1 MKKILLLTVFAFGLA
16 DFMVMEDCYA
26 AVESS
31 TGTTK
36 LSKSQKKRLRKKAS
50 AARRAQAASG
60 SIAAAEGTTAIVPV
74 ATPSAPSRNLE
85 RSPVLAVQDAEPQ
98 LALAR
103 VADGTSDAII
113 PTTGKSVP
121 TFDSSL
127 TEPQALEN
135 LTAAYRRISEDKRSD
150 AATVRTLAEKYAK
163 ITSFSESFKTKLQA
177 IISAANANNLAEL
190 GKLLGTGSVVS
201 SEGSTLAIKDIDPK
215 TQKAWDKNVTAVK
228 GTLDTLKGAVNQ
240 LYKSAEAYKSTSPD
254 DQIKE
259 QNAIEGSIS
268 SILKSIE
275 SIQGSIDSLGRFK
288 SNDSI
293 QKYLAAFVKDL
304 TAKTKDAFLST
315 SRRGAQ
321 VDPTK
326 VTVTTGNIGAIKAT
340 LEPLNQFLLQHRK
353 FLGSLKVAKKDALG
367 ATYTFSPSVSKGEVT
382 VEDPF
387 KPTVDQ
393 AMFEGKKDK
402 DIIVMLAAY
411 QEEVQELIK
420 KLQDFTAGESE
431 KTKDQENVKQA
442 KALTYKAT
450 RDDQLKKA
458 MALKVENRKYTMA
471 STTQQK
477 EMITGVK
484 NSIVVI
490 ETYRQELEHMLKVL
504 QDAQAKS
511 AGSVQAKADYDLI
524 VSFHKELDRVLGAMV
539 SNVGNAQQLKPI
551 FQQWMPKKQ
560 DTLGILKLGA
570 SAKQAKLEEI
580 RGWLRTLET
589 VTV

>member
-16 DFMVMEDCYA
+16 DFIAVEDCYA

-31 TGTTK
+31 TGTTVLTK
-36 LSKSQKKRLRKKAS
+36 NQKKKQRKKA
-50 AARRAQAASG
+50 
-60 SIAAAEGTTAIVPV
+60 AAAKKAEAEKG
-74 ATPSAPSRNLE
+74 SAPVEDGATAMVPASIPSRDPK
-85 RSPVLAVQDAEPQ
+85 RSPVLAIEDAEPQ
-98 LALAR
+98 LTLAR
-103 VADGTSDAII
+103 VTTETGLAAAGSSGESTMVP
-113 PTTGKSVP
+113 PTV
-121 TFDSSL
+121 D
-127 TEPQALEN
+127 
-135 LTAAYRRISEDKRSD
+135 
-150 AATVRTLAEKYAK
+150 
-163 ITSFSESFKTKLQA
+163 
-177 IISAANANNLAEL
+177 
-190 GKLLGTGSVVS
+190 
-201 SEGSTLAIKDIDPK
+201 DPK
-215 TQKAWDKNVTAVK
+215 AQKAWDKNVASVK
-228 GTLDTLKGAVNQ
+228 GTLGTLKAAVDQ
-240 LYKSAEAYKSTSPD
+240 LDKSAESYKRASPD

-259 QNAIEGSIS
+259 QNAIEGFIS

-288 SNDSI
+288 GNQSI
-293 QKYLAAFVKDL
+293 QKYLAAFVNDL
-304 TAKTKDAFLST
+304 GTKTKDAFLST

-326 VTVTTGNIGAIKAT
+326 VTVTTKSIGAIKAT

-353 FLGSLKVAKKDALG
+353 FLGGMRSLKPTPENLG
-367 ATYTFSPSVSKGEVT
+367 ATYSFDPSVPKGDVAVEV
-382 VEDPF
+382 PF
-387 KPTVDQ
+387 KPTVDEK
-393 AMFEGKKDK
+393 MFEGKKDK
-402 DIIVMLAAY
+402 DIIGMLAAY

-458 MALKVENRKYTMA
+458 MALKVEDRKYKMA
-471 STTQQK
+471 STAQQK

-511 AGSVQAKADYDLI
+511 AGSVQAKADRELI
-524 VSFHKELDRVLGAMV
+524 ETFHETLDKVLGAMV
-539 SNVGNAQQLKPI
+539 ARVGNAQQLRPL

-570 SAKQAKLEEI
+570 TAKQAKLAEVG
-580 RGWLRTLET
+580 GWLTTLKT
-589 VTV
+589 VTVK